1 VQVGLFVTS
10 PCVLTMEKNGS
21 SCRFA
26 QATAVFDHVS
36 LQGKAPRGAWSR
48 DDVGV
53 LMVNGKPHHPG
64 SLVES
69 GDTFTVTG
77 NGDIVSLGTTGGMG
91 GGRLIERTLMG
102 AVAGMIV
109 VIVVAV
115 LFVTAE
121 DPAGRIRISKR
132 ASPNRR
138 TLAAKALVIGG
149 ATFTTQ
155 LVAAIAAVQ
164 LGKRIMLSN
173 GGVLPV
179 SLLTELRIMVG
190 TAVAVAVAAVLAL
203 ALGALFRRHVVA
215 VIVGI
220 VLSTVL

>member
-1 VQVGLFVTS
+1 MV
-10 PCVLTMEKNGS
+10 GS
-21 SCRFA
+21 S
-26 QATAVFDHVS
+26 S
-36 LQGKAPRGAWSR
+36 APC
-48 DDVGV
+48 
-53 LMVNGKPHHPG
+53 
-64 SLVES
+64 
-69 GDTFTVTG
+69 
-77 NGDIVSLGTTGGMG
+77 
-91 GGRLIERTLMG
+91 G

-121 DPAGRIRISKR
+121 DPAGRIRVSKR

-138 TLAAKALVIGG
+138 MLGAKALVIGG

-155 LVAAIAAVQ
+155 LVAAIVAVQ

-190 TAVAVAVAAVLAL
+190 TAAAVK
-203 ALGALFRRHVVA
+203 
-215 VIVGI
+215 
-220 VLSTVL
+220 SPNY